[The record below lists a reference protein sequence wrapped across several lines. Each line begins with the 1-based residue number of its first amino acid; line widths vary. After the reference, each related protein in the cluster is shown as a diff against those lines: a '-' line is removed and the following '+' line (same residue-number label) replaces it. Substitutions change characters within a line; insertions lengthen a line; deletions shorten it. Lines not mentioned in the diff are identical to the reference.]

1 MSDAANAVPARSSA
15 TAGLPSSLRLLG
27 VQVRAQ
33 LTVLR
38 RIPVALFFTVV
49 LPVMMLVLFN
59 ALFGSTEVDTGDG
72 SWPLTQFYVAS
83 LTALTVVSGTF
94 TNLVNMIPY
103 RRQDGI
109 MKRWR
114 GSPLPRWVYLGGFVG
129 SGIVLAFVAA
139 VVMVLLGV
147 VAYGTEVDPAKLPA
161 ALVTFLIAVAA
172 FSALGVALAG
182 LVRNPGAAPA
192 VANAIVL
199 PLGFI
204 SDVFVAIEDRPRWMS
219 VVADI
224 FPLRP
229 FVSCMQAAFNPA
241 VDAPAFQWDRLAV
254 VAAWGV
260 AGVVVAAKTFK
271 WEPVADVSPRRRRGG
286 RRSPAG
292 APDTGVS

>member
-1 MSDAANAVPARSSA
+1 MADAAVTPRPAA
-15 TAGLPSSLRLLG
+15 PLPSSLRLLG

-49 LPVMMLVLFN
+49 LPLMMLVLFN
-59 ALFGSTEVDTGDG
+59 ALFGSDDIDTGAG
-72 SWPLTQFYVAS
+72 SWPINQFYVAS

-129 SGIVLAFVAA
+129 SGIILAFVAA

-147 VAYGTEVDPAKLPA
+147 VAYGTEIDAAKLPA
-161 ALVTFLIAVAA
+161 AIVTFLVAVAA
-172 FSALGVALAG
+172 FSALGVAVAG
-182 LVRNPGAAPA
+182 LVRNPDAAPA

-204 SDVFVAIEDRPRWMS
+204 SDVFVPIEDRPAWMS
-219 VVADI
+219 LVSDI

-229 FVSCMQAAFNPA
+229 FVACMQAAFNPS

-260 AGVVVAAKTFK
+260 AGVVLAARTFK
-271 WEPVADVSPRRRRGG
+271 WEPVADIGPSRRRRGA
-286 RRSPAG
+286 RP
-292 APDTGVS
+292 PVE

>member
-1 MSDAANAVPARSSA
+1 MRDAGGRPRAGAFPSA
-15 TAGLPSSLRLLG
+15 LRLLG

-38 RIPVALFFTVV
+38 RIPVALFFTVI
-49 LPVMMLVLFN
+49 LPMVMLVLFN
-59 ALFGSTEVDTGDG
+59 ALFGDTEVDTGFG
-72 SWPLTQFYVAS
+72 RWPLNQFYVAS

-129 SGIVLAFVAA
+129 SAIILAIVAA

-147 VAYGTEVDPAKLPA
+147 VAYGTEIDPAKLPA
-161 ALVTFLIAVAA
+161 AIVTFLVAVTA
-172 FSALGVALAG
+172 FSALGVAVAG
-182 LVRNPGAAPA
+182 LVRNPDAAPA

-199 PLGFI
+199 PLAFI
-204 SDVFVAIEDRPRWMS
+204 SDVFVAIEDRPRWMAI
-219 VVADI
+219 VGDI

-229 FVSCMQAAFNPA
+229 FVVSMQAAFNPA
-241 VDAPAFQWDRLAV
+241 IDAPAFNGDRLAV

-260 AGVVVAAKTFK
+260 FGAVLAARTFK
-271 WEPVADVSPRRRRGG
+271 WEPFADVGPSRRRRTP
-286 RRSPAG
+286 SPGTAG
-292 APDTGVS
+292 S

>member
-1 MSDAANAVPARSSA
+1 MGSFPA
-15 TAGLPSSLRLLG
+15 SLRLLG

-49 LPVMMLVLFN
+49 LPLMMLVLFN
-59 ALFGSTEVDTGDG
+59 ALFGDVEVDTGSG
-72 SWPLTQFYVAS
+72 SWPLNQFYVAS
-83 LTALTVVSGTF
+83 LAALTVVSGTF

-129 SGIVLAFVAA
+129 AGIVLAFVAA
-139 VVMVLLGV
+139 AVMVLLGV
-147 VAYGTEVDPAKLPA
+147 VAYGTEIDVAKLPA
-161 ALVTFLIAVAA
+161 ALVTFLVGVVA
-172 FSALGVALAG
+172 FSALGVAIAG
-182 LVRNPGAAPA
+182 LVRNPDAAPA
-192 VANAIVL
+192 VANALVL

-204 SDVFVAIEDRPRWMS
+204 SDVFVAIENRPRWMTI
-219 VVADI
+219 VADI

-229 FVSCMQAAFNPA
+229 FVTSLQAAFNPA
-241 VDAPAFQWDRLAV
+241 VDAPAFRWGQLAI

-260 AGVVVAAKTFK
+260 FGAVLAARTFK
-271 WEPVADVSPRRRRGG
+271 WEPFADVGPSRRSRRG
-286 RRSPAG
+286 RRAASE
-292 APDTGVS
+292 GVAEASA